1 MHTICYQEWDESTQR
16 VVRTLKQYSL
26 DTDELFV
33 RKLVNATVIQNRLLH
48 HSSHESEDTGVHH
61 IYAAS
66 FQAGDLDGYGAE
78 VKPALLE
85 RCDRSVFLE
94 TEFLYWNGRNFDLGE
109 QLVRTTGSQDIARL
123 LLDHYLVKQNRTF
136 ESLYSVLDDDRN
148 KVVLYM
154 KEAHV

>member
-1 MHTICYQEWDESTQR
+1 MHTISYQDWDESSQR
-16 VVRTLKQYSL
+16 VVRTLKQYSV

-66 FQAGDLDGYGAE
+66 FQPSDLDFYGADI
-78 VKPALLE
+78 KPALLE

-94 TEFLYWNGRNFDLGE
+94 TEFLYWNGRTFELGE
-109 QLVRTTGSQDIARL
+109 GLFPTHGSQDIARL
-123 LLDHYLVKQNRTF
+123 LLDHYLVKQTRTF

-148 KVVLYM
+148 KVVLFM
-154 KEAHV
+154 KEVHV